1 MGLAHGQDS
10 SANPNLLDEGGAAR
24 ARQMQQLLSMR
35 MVELFTSL
43 RRSTLLNQRRMFKLS
58 EIEWRV
64 MTQVGKGVPLSLNDL
79 AERLVRDRGQL
90 SRTVKGMVERGL
102 LTRTRK
108 AGMPD
113 IEIALAPAGE
123 VLRAQMV
130 ELAFQ
135 RDSFLT
141 SELELADIDVARRV
155 IDLMAV
161 QADILLV
168 EATSDKGSEHN
179 AALFEAAEG

>member
-1 MGLAHGQDS
+1 MNFAQRQS
-10 SANPNLLDEGGAAR
+10 SLDNSASLDEDGAVR
-24 ARQMQQLLSMR
+24 ARKMQQLLSMR

-43 RRSTLLNQRRMFKLS
+43 RRSTLLNQRRLFRLS

-64 MTQVGKGVPLSLNDL
+64 MTQIGKGVPLSLNEL

-102 LTRTRK
+102 LTRNRK

-113 IEIALAPAGE
+113 IEIALAPAGQK
-123 VLRAQMV
+123 LRAQMV

-141 SELELADIDVARRV
+141 AQLDPADIDVARRV
-155 IDLMAV
+155 IDLMTA
-161 QADILLV
+161 QADILLD
-168 EATSDKGSEHN
+168 EATRAKI
-179 AALFEAAEG
+179 AELRLHTLDAD